1 MCVFLVFSS
10 LTAGL
15 NEFEKRAQFITESRH
30 ALVLEP
36 LMKRCLDEHPV
47 ARGTFEDVKKDLSD
61 YQSKYGRKQTHE
73 LEEQIVRHSR
83 ECECACEYIYVIICD
98 DLLPPRIVVHLA

>member
-1 MCVFLVFSS
+1 MFFVFFS

-15 NEFEKRAQFITESRH
+15 NEFKKRAQFITESHH

-47 ARGTFEDVKKDLSD
+47 ARGTFEDMKKDLSD
-61 YQSKYGRKQTHE
+61 YQSKYGGKQTHE
-73 LEEQIVRHSR
+73 LEDHLVRHS
-83 ECECACEYIYVIICD
+83 
-98 DLLPPRIVVHLA
+98 